1 MSDKVEPNFCI
12 FPNAE
17 EDIKH
22 AKKISHNDKILKS
35 SAYRLA
41 YDDLDF
47 MLSDEMR
54 PVRLML
60 ELSKPELTLQEHNIH
75 HTVVIF
81 GSTRIVKLKDAQ
93 KNIVS
98 IQERLMEQP
107 NNITLQQK
115 LAQATIKIKNAT
127 YYVQAKELA
136 KLITQQSQ
144 NTDIPRLHI
153 VTGGGPGIMEAANC
167 GAMEAGGQS
176 IGLNIILPS
185 EQAPNPYITP
195 ELCFRFHYFAL
206 RKMHF
211 LLRAQALVVFPGGF
225 GTLDELFE
233 TLTLV
238 QTQKTRPLPILLFGK
253 EYWERLI
260 NFDLLVEEGMIKESD
275 LDHFSFVEDVQEVWD
290 IIYQHM
296 LCVKQKRDINN
307 H

>member
-1 MSDKVEPNFCI
+1 MSDKVSNKVESNFCI
-12 FPNAE
+12 FPNAAD
-17 EDIKH
+17 DIKH
-22 AKKISHNDKILKS
+22 AKKISHNDEMLKS

-54 PVRLML
+54 PVRLMM
-60 ELSKPELTLQEHNIH
+60 ELSKPELILQEHAIN

-81 GSTRIVKLKDAQ
+81 GSTRIVKLNDAQ
-93 KNIVS
+93 KNLVS
-98 IQERLMEQP
+98 VQERLAKQP
-107 NNITLQQK
+107 SNIDLQK
-115 LAQATIKIKNAT
+115 ELAQATIKIKHAT
-127 YYVQAKELA
+127 YYEQAKGLA

-144 NTDIPRLHI
+144 NIDIPRLHI
-153 VTGGGPGIMEAANC
+153 VTGGGPGIMEAANS
-167 GAMEAGGQS
+167 GAMEAGGKS
-176 IGLNIILPS
+176 IGLNIVLPN

-238 QTQKTRPLPILLFGK
+238 QTQKTRALPILLFGK
-253 EYWERLI
+253 EYWQRLI
-260 NFDLLVEEGMIKESD
+260 NFDVLVDEGMIQESD
-275 LDHFSFVEDVQEVWD
+275 LRYFSFVEDVQEAWD

-296 LCVKQKRDINN
+296 LSS